1 MNLKWL
7 LMLIASMLIF
17 GTNGLLVSHIS
28 LSSAEIVLFRTVFGS
43 LFLFLVLALRKGFD
57 RQSARA
63 DMPYNIFA
71 GLALGMNWVL
81 LFEAYRKASV
91 SIATLIYYCG
101 PMLVMALSP
110 VLFKEK
116 LTHRKI
122 LCLLLVAAGMVLVTG
137 TAGSVSSSGMLF
149 AVGAALLYAF
159 IVICSKKVT
168 HMKGMN
174 LAFTEILISFG
185 VILVYLPLSGVRLP
199 VVPEKADLL
208 WLVVLGIVN
217 TGVAYFLYFSAMQQL
232 PAQSVSIVSYLDPL
246 SSLVFAA
253 LFLPGE
259 RMTLIQS
266 LGAVL
271 ILGGAVL
278 SELKFR
284 RTDS

>member
-1 MNLKWL
+1 M

-17 GTNGLLVSHIS
+17 GTNGLIVSKIS
-28 LSSAEIVLFRTVFGS
+28 ISSAEIVLFRTVFGS
-43 LFLFLVLALRKGFD
+43 AFLLIVLALRKGFD
-57 RQSARA
+57 LKAAKA
-63 DMPYNIFA
+63 DLPFNILA

-116 LTHRKI
+116 LTRRKI
-122 LCLLLVAAGMVLVTG
+122 FCLLLVAAGMILVTG
-137 TAGSVSSSGMLF
+137 TSGSVSSTGMLF

-185 VILVYLPLSGVRLP
+185 VILVYLPLSGVSLP
-199 VVPEKADLL
+199 VIPEKADILPLL
-208 WLVVLGIVN
+208 IIGIVN
-217 TGVAYFLYFSAMQQL
+217 TGIAYFLYFSAMQKL
-232 PAQSVSIVSYLDPL
+232 PAQTVSIVSYLDPL
-246 SSLVFAA
+246 SSLIFAA
-253 LFLPGE
+253 MFLPGE
-259 RMTLIQS
+259 KMTLVQS
-266 LGAVL
+266 FGAVL
-271 ILGGAVL
+271 ILGGAIL
-278 SELKFR
+278 SELKFHR
-284 RTDS
+284 S